1 MSKAAVIFAPG
12 FEEIEALTVVDV
24 LRRCN
29 IDVDIVGTKNEAIE
43 GSHNVKIS
51 PDKNIDD
58 VNINEYDALILPGG
72 APGYINLRE
81 DERVINLLKNAFENN
96 KIIAAICASPTV
108 LAHAGILNGKKAT
121 VYPGMEDE
129 IREGGAIVDNSL
141 VVQDG
146 NIITSRG
153 PATAMLFALKLAE
166 ILAGEDVAEEVRKK
180 LLLDMLLEKTL

>member
-29 IDVDIVGTKNEAIE
+29 IYVDIVGTKNEAIE

-180 LLLDMLLEKTL
+180 LLFDMLLEKTL

>member
-29 IDVDIVGTKNEAIE
+29 IDVNIVGTKSEAIE

-108 LAHAGILNGKKAT
+108 LATAGILNGRKAT

-129 IREGGAIVDNSL
+129 LIRGGAKVEDAL
-141 VVQDG
+141 VVDDE

-166 ILAGEDVAEEVRKK
+166 KLSDENISREVRKR
-180 LLLDMLLEKTL
+180 LLLDMMLEKIV